1 MFDYSNLGLRLKD
14 TPLWLDAHRKV
25 DFSFVSHGHADH
37 IKKHRQILATP
48 ATTRFFNL
56 RQGEADTIILDYGQ
70 TLPLDGL
77 NISLY
82 PAGHILGSAMIR
94 VERDGHS
101 LLYSGDF
108 KLKPSLSCESI
119 QIPHADILI
128 MESTYGHPDYV
139 FNHSRDTMAAELID
153 FINDCFGRGCTPV
166 VLAYSLGKAQE
177 AMKIV
182 GDSGY
187 NVLVQ
192 QSAWQMAQ
200 VYEDHGIHFNNC
212 RPWDETAPAPQHVVV
227 MAPHLIRTRMVRN
240 LGRHKTVLLSGWGNG
255 FNPMHNSA
263 DHVIALSDHADFDE
277 LFQFI
282 DQVKPQRIY
291 TTHGPQEYPRLL
303 QERGYDAQW
312 LS

>member
-1 MFDYSNLGLRLKD
+1 MFDYSNQGLRLKD
-14 TPLWLDAHRKV
+14 TALWLDAHRKV

-37 IKKHRQILATP
+37 IKKHRKILATP

-56 RQGEADTIILDYGQ
+56 RQGEADYVILDYGQ
-70 TLPLDGL
+70 ALQIDDL
-77 NISLY
+77 NISVY

-94 VERDGHS
+94 VERDGQS

-108 KLKPSLSCESI
+108 KLKASLSCEAI
-119 QIPHADILI
+119 QIPRADILI

-139 FNHSRDTMAAELID
+139 FNHSRETMAAELID
-153 FINDCFGRGCTPV
+153 FIHGCFSSGHAPV

-182 GDSGY
+182 GDSGLA
-187 NVLVQ
+187 VLVQ

-200 VYEDHGIHFNNC
+200 VYEEFGIRFHNC
-212 RPWDETAPAPQHVVV
+212 RPWDETAPPSQHVVI

-240 LGRHKTVLLSGWGNG
+240 LGRHRTVLLSGWGNG
-255 FNPMHNSA
+255 FNPMRNSA
-263 DHVIALSDHADFDE
+263 DHVISLSDHADFDE

-291 TTHGPQEYPRLL
+291 TTHGPQEYPQLL
-303 QERGYDAQW
+303 QRHGYDAKW
-312 LS
+312 LM